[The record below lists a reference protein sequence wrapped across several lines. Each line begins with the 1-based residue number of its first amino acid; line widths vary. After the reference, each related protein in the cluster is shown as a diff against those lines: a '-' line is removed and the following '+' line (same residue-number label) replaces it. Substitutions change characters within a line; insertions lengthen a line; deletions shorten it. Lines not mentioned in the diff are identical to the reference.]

1 MGLHGLLEGCHY
13 LFIIIIIIIIII
25 IMELNS

>member
-1 MGLHGLLEGCHY
+1 MAEVALVNSY

-25 IMELNS
+25 DLVMLEN